1 VLKERRAPASGRRR
15 LSASAITRVALIGR
29 RYGGS
34 GLLGPTGGHLVSYPA
49 AAVAGLAAPVVAG
62 GVRRRAL
69 VFGVLRGC
77 VGLAVIYALGATRLA
92 VVTDLPAGIVL
103 VQGVL
108 IFVPFD
114 LIKVSLAALVAVA
127 AAPAVGASRS

>member
-1 VLKERRAPASGRRR
+1 M
-15 LSASAITRVALIGR
+15 
-29 RYGGS
+29 
-34 GLLGPTGGHLVSYPA
+34 
-49 AAVAGLAAPVVAG
+49 VAG

-92 VVTDLPAGIVL
+92 VVTDLPAAIVL

-114 LIKVSLAALVAVA
+114 LIKVALAALVAGVV
-127 AAPAVGASRS
+127 APAIAIPRH